1 MTGRP
6 ALRTLCTPS
15 PGHVSAGRAPDPA
28 LAPAAPPPSCA
39 APGPTPGPKRPA
51 ERGGARGADWWIQKF
66 KPNSSEGAPRT
77 GKGRRHP
84 VAREWAGWVG
94 QRMVSATGRNWKE
107 LEGGAS
113 SPSAVGCGGRGCQV
127 YQAEARNSAK
137 CTEQQPEPRECA
149 SPAVRPAP
157 PRVPDPPTGRGLQPA
172 LSAQLP
178 TRPGL

>member
-28 LAPAAPPPSCA
+28 LSPAAPPPSCA
-39 APGPTPGPKRPA
+39 APSRTPGPKRPA
-51 ERGGARGADWWIQKF
+51 KRGGARGADWWIQKF

-94 QRMVSATGRNWKE
+94 QRMASETGRNWKAE
-107 LEGGAS
+107 RLHRLQWGAVAEGARYTKPKRGTA
-113 SPSAVGCGGRGCQV
+113 PSARSSSRSPG
-127 YQAEARNSAK
+127 SA
-137 CTEQQPEPRECA
+137 PPPL
-149 SPAVRPAP
+149 SAP
-157 PRVPDPPTGRGLQPA
+157 PR
-172 LSAQLP
+172 
-178 TRPGL
+178 PGSRTL

>member
-6 ALRTLCTPS
+6 ALRTLCTRS

-39 APGPTPGPKRPA
+39 APGRTPGPKRPA

-94 QRMVSATGRNWKE
+94 QSMVSATGRNWKAE
-107 LEGGAS
+107 RLHRLQWAAVAEGVRYTKPKRGTA
-113 SPSAVGCGGRGCQV
+113 PSARSS
-127 YQAEARNSAK
+127 R
-137 CTEQQPEPRECA
+137 R
-149 SPAVRPAP
+149 SPGSAP
-157 PRVPDPPTGRGLQPA
+157 PP
-172 LSAQLP
+172 LSAP
-178 TRPGL
+178 PHPGSRTL

>member
-28 LAPAAPPPSCA
+28 LAPTAPPPSCA
-39 APGPTPGPKRPA
+39 APGRTPSPRGPA

-77 GKGRRHP
+77 GKGRRHT
-84 VAREWAGWVG
+84 VAREWAGGVG
-94 QRMVSATGRNWKE
+94 QRMVSATGRHWKAE
-107 LEGGAS
+107 RLHRVQWGAVAQGVS
-113 SPSAVGCGGRGCQV
+113 YTKPKRGARQV
-127 YQAEARNSAK
+127 LGAAAGA
-137 CTEQQPEPRECA
+137 PG
-149 SPAVRPAP
+149 VRPAP
-157 PRVPDPPTGRGLQPA
+157 GPGPPRTGRGLQPA